1 MKSQNTTP
9 RLFRGIRTVEDLKGR
24 CIVDDFTECWHWQGA
39 MHMDGTGKRSP
50 AAHIW
55 DSVRQEA
62 RTMTGPLFVLE
73 VAGRR
78 GLGVKMGW
86 RTCQCN
92 DCVNPE
98 HVAGGTRKDWG
109 RWVAA
114 TGTWKNNPARAVAN
128 RRAAR
133 ERSPLSP
140 EIVAE
145 IRASD
150 LTGRELAVR
159 HGLKVRHVS
168 HIRCGTTW
176 KDAVLPG
183 ASVFTLGARNA

>member
-1 MKSQNTTP
+1 MKPETIDQ
-9 RLFRGIRTVEDLKGR
+9 FRGIRTVDDLKDR
-24 CIVDDFTECWHWQGA
+24 CILDDFTGCWHWQGA
-39 MHMDGTGKRSP
+39 MRVDRHGKKSP
-50 AAHIW
+50 AAYVW
-55 DSVRQEA
+55 DSVRGEA

-78 GLGVKMGW
+78 VLGVKMGW
-86 RTCQCN
+86 RMCLCD

-98 HVAGGTRKDWG
+98 HVAGGTRKDFG
-109 RWVAA
+109 RWVKSVGA
-114 TGTWKNNPARAVAN
+114 WRNNPARAVAN
-128 RRAAR
+128 RRSAR
-133 ERSPLSP
+133 ERSPITP

-145 IRASD
+145 IRASS
-150 LTGRELAVR
+150 LTGRELAAK

-183 ASVFTLGARNA
+183 ASVFTLGAR